1 MKATDKISLLVSG
14 KATMKQIAELEAQEQ
29 AEAEAEKKAPAPD
42 PETPEPDYKKMYE
55 ELLASKES
63 EASKDKEP
71 EKEPEP
77 DYKAM
82 YEAEAAKVTKLQ
94 QANVNKNLKSDEK
107 PEESIENIMIKAYSH
122 P

>member
-29 AEAEAEKKAPAPD
+29 AEAEAEKKAPAQD

-55 ELLASKES
+55 ELLASKE
-63 EASKDKEP
+63 KEP
-71 EKEPEP
+71 DKEPEP

-107 PEESIENIMIKAYSH
+107 PEESIEDIMIKAYSH
-122 P
+122 S